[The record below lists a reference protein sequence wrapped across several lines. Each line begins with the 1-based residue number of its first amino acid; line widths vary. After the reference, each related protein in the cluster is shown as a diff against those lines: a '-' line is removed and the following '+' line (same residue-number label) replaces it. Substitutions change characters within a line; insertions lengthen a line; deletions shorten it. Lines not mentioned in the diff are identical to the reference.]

1 MSKRSEILVGAVII
15 AAVVLLS
22 LGMIWL
28 NGVGLGG
35 DYDLVE
41 GRFREVGQLRVGG
54 SVKLRG
60 VPVGIVSEVELEEGG
75 DGVIV
80 AMRIRRGITLPEDPV
95 VLLAPE
101 SFFGAW
107 QVEIHPRSRFPD
119 YVYAEA
125 PDPRVLPGY
134 TLPDMSRLTAVADEI
149 AQSMA
154 VLTNRVELAF
164 TEETAI
170 NLRQAIENI
179 QEVSA
184 QLTGL
189 VGSQKDAIEGLGE
202 NLEQTTDALG
212 EAAEAIRRTF
222 LQVEKS
228 IADGELESIMDNL
241 ASTSSRLDSLS
252 NALLGASVEFR
263 QVISRA
269 DGALGIVEAVGG
281 KVERGEGSLGLMLQD
296 SSLYADLL
304 RTNQLMQ
311 ELLQDIKENPRKY
324 IKLSIF

>member
-15 AAVVLLS
+15 AAAALLFA
-22 LGMIWL
+22 GMIWL
-28 NGVGLGG
+28 NGAGLRG
-35 DYDLVE
+35 DSQLLE
-41 GRFREVGQLRVGG
+41 ARFREVGQLRVGA

-60 VPVGIVSEVELEEGG
+60 VPVGRVSEVALEPGG

-80 AMRIRRGITLPEDPV
+80 TLRIRRDLTLPEDPV
-95 VLLAPE
+95 VLLTPE

-107 QVEIHPRSRFPD
+107 QAEIHPRSRFPE
-119 YVYAEA
+119 YAYAEA
-125 PDPRVLPGY
+125 PDPKVLPGF

-164 TEETAI
+164 TEETAL

-189 VGSQKDAIEGLGE
+189 VGSQKKAIDGLGA
-202 NLEQTTDALG
+202 NLEQTTVALG
-212 EAAEAIRRTF
+212 EAAESIRRTF
-222 LQVEKS
+222 EQVETS
-228 IADGELESIMDNL
+228 IAEGELVAIMDNVSR
-241 ASTSSRLDSLS
+241 ASSRLDSLS
-252 NALLGASVEFR
+252 TALLGASEEFR
-263 QVISRA
+263 RVVSRA
-269 DGALGIVEAVGG
+269 DGALGLVESLGG
-281 KVERGEGSLGLMLQD
+281 RVERGEGSLGLLLQD
-296 SSLYADLL
+296 SSLYADLI
-304 RTNQLMQ
+304 RTNVLMQ
-311 ELLQDIKENPRKY
+311 ELLRDIKENPRKY